1 MVEVRNPEQDLY
13 RLRLRLGV
21 ALAFVVLCFSLLA
34 ARLAFL
40 QIYRFEQFH
49 AQAEDN
55 RISLVPVPPSRG
67 LIYDR
72 NGLLL
77 ADNVSAYTLE
87 LVPSELEQSI
97 DRTIDL
103 LNEIVEIP
111 PRDRRRFKRLLEDS
125 RNYDSVPLKTR
136 LTDEEVAKL
145 AAMRFQYRGV
155 EVRARQFR
163 EYPLGETGAHVL
175 GYIGRISPADK
186 QRLDDA
192 GLSTNY
198 AGSTH
203 IGKTGVE
210 LSYESRLH
218 GQAGT
223 EEVEVSAGGRTVR
236 SLSRTPAVPGANLI
250 LSVDIRL
257 QKLIEDWYG
266 NRRGALV
273 AIEPKTGDVLAMVS
287 KPTFDPNLFIDGIDS
302 QTWKDLNED
311 PNKPLLNRPLR
322 GTYPPGSTYKPFMAM
337 LVLSSGLRAPGY
349 AIRDPGFFMLGNHRY
364 RDSVPGGHGSVDLRK
379 SIEKSSDTYYYSAA
393 YELGVDKI
401 HDFMQPWGFGQLT
414 GIDLEHESTGILPS
428 STWKMR
434 RYKQKWLPGETPS
447 IGIGQGYNSFTMLQ
461 LAHALTILINDGTV
475 MKPHVVREIE
485 DPVTR
490 EREKTVRTPS
500 AQLDYRREYFELVK
514 NAMHDVMV
522 SGTGRSAFVGAEY
535 KAAGKTGT
543 AQVIGIKQNER
554 YDARRIAER
563 FRDHSLFIAFAPMED
578 PKIALALIVE
588 NGGFGAAS
596 AAPIARKVFDYY
608 LLGKLPK
615 ETDMPFPQPED
626 NQADDPEMRD
636 IPDDLEP
643 ETVSGD
649 TPAAVPAASPVPP
662 SPAAKPAAVPAPSS
676 PAAKPA
682 ASSAPP
688 SPAAKPAAVP
698 APPSPA
704 AKPAASSGPSSP
716 VTKPAA
722 SPAPSS
728 PATKPAPSSPAAKPA
743 ASPPSPSPPAKP
755 AAVPAPPTSPTRPSA
770 VPSPAK
776 PAAPSS
782 QAKPTTPA
790 SQAKPAV
797 PSSQAKPAAPSPQ
810 VKPAAPAT
818 PVKPVPPSP
827 PRSPS
832 SAAPAPPASPPRRVV
847 SPPGANFE

>member
-40 QIYRFEQFH
+40 QIYRYEQFH

-111 PRDRRRFKRLLEDS
+111 QRDRRRFKRLLEDS

-145 AAMRFQYRGV
+145 AAMRFRYRGV

-163 EYPLGETGAHVL
+163 VYPLGETGAHVL

-210 LSYESRLH
+210 LSYESHLH

-287 KPTFDPNLFIDGIDS
+287 KPTFDPNLFIDGIDT
-302 QTWKDLNED
+302 QTWKELNED

-379 SIEKSSDTYYYSAA
+379 SIEKSSDTYYYGAA

-414 GIDLEHESTGILPS
+414 GIDLEHESPGILPS
-428 STWKMR
+428 SGWKMR
-434 RYKQKWLPGETPS
+434 RYKQRWLPGETPS

-461 LAHALTILINDGTV
+461 LAHALTILVNDGTV

-490 EREKTVRTPS
+490 DREKTVRTPS
-500 AQLDYRREYFELVK
+500 AQLDYRREHFELVK

-626 NQADDPEMRD
+626 DQADDPEMRD

-649 TPAAVPAASPVPP
+649 ASTAAPGAPAAPATPPVTTTPSKPATPPVPPPPKPTTPPKPAAAPAASPVP
-662 SPAAKPAAVPAPSS
+662 
-676 PAAKPA
+676 
-682 ASSAPP
+682 
-688 SPAAKPAAVP
+688 
-698 APPSPA
+698 
-704 AKPAASSGPSSP
+704 
-716 VTKPAA
+716 
-722 SPAPSS
+722 
-728 PATKPAPSSPAAKPA
+728 AT
-743 ASPPSPSPPAKP
+743 PAKP
-755 AAVPAPPTSPTRPSA
+755 AAAPA
-770 VPSPAK
+770 PAK
-776 PAAPSS
+776 PAAPAAP
-782 QAKPTTPA
+782 AKSAPNP
-790 SQAKPAV
+790 P
-797 PSSQAKPAAPSPQ
+797 PAAP
-810 VKPAAPAT
+810 
-818 PVKPVPPSP
+818 
-827 PRSPS
+827 PS
-832 SAAPAPPASPPRRVV
+832 SAPRRIV